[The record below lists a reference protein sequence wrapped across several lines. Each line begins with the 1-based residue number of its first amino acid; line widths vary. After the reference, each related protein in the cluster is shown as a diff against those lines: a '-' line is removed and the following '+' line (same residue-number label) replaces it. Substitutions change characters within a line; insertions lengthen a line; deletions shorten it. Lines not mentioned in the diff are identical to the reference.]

1 MENILLESIK
11 TSLIDEN
18 IESGENYQH
27 RLLCNKDEKIIIDL
41 RKELESCDEF
51 IISVAFITEG
61 GLSLILKD
69 F

>member
-41 RKELESCDEF
+41 RKEFEDCDEF
-51 IISVAFITEG
+51 IISRRISFRSF
-61 GLSLILKD
+61 SLTAQRK
-69 F
+69 